1 MHRNT
6 ATPRYMCK
14 LCLKTTPHN
23 FIAAQLINTTPQ
35 IALTITSH
43 YIITLYLAT
52 TTYYNTTYQRLN
64 DSARQHNFC
73 NLVTLVYSSEYLHS
87 LAHVIHPFLVVVKH
101 KRLAAERAVR
111 PFPRRT
117 YSLLCFSAC
126 QVHTVI
132 GSDPCVCSQSHT
144 WKPIRQKKHVHM

>member
-14 LCLKTTPHN
+14 LYLKTTPHN
-23 FIAAQLINTTPQ
+23 FIAAQLINSTPQ

-43 YIITLYLAT
+43 YIIALSQAT
-52 TTYYNTTYQRLN
+52 TTYYNTTHQRLN

-73 NLVTLVYSSEYLHS
+73 NFVTLVYSSEYLLS
-87 LAHVIHPFLVVVKH
+87 LAHVIHPFLVAVKH
-101 KRLAAERAVR
+101 KHLKAERAVR

-117 YSLLCFSAC
+117 YRLLCISAGHTVRATPESLL
-126 QVHTVI
+126 TKRN
-132 GSDPCVCSQSHT
+132 T
-144 WKPIRQKKHVHM
+144 YT